1 MDKLEVRTRCLELSI
16 EMVRWEL
23 IDQIDIEKCANRFY
37 KFLMSDEEE
46 SSLIGHL
53 HEPTGVDTRY

>member
-23 IDQIDIEKCANRFY
+23 IDQIDIEQCANRFY
-37 KFLMSDEEE
+37 KFLMSGEDE

-53 HEPTGVDTRY
+53 HEPTSIDTRY